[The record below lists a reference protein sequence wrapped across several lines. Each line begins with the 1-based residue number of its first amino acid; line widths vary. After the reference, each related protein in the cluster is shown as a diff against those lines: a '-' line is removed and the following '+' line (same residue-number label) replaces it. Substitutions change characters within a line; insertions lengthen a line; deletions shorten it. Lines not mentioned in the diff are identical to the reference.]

1 MGNMKEV
8 NIALVG
14 LGTVGSGVYKTISM
28 QKSKIEHKEGISLNL
43 KKVLALEYSIDI
55 PEAQK
60 AKDFQKDIVEDASI
74 DIVIELIGGVHPAR
88 EFILAALGAGK
99 TVVTANKELL
109 ATHWPQLNAAAKKSG
124 AGLYF
129 EASVGGGIPILRTI
143 WDSLQANDITSV
155 MGIINGTTNYILTKM
170 EETKASFESVLKEAQ
185 ELGMA
190 EANPKSDVEGLDAMY
205 KLSIL
210 SSMAFHARVP
220 IEHIYCEGI
229 TKITQED
236 IAYGKELGYTVKLLA
251 IGKKKGNTI
260 EARVHPTMIPVTHP
274 LASVRGAFN
283 AVFLHGNIVDDIMLY
298 GRGAGDMPTASAVVS
313 DVIYAAGKDV
323 HRYTTFYNEEM
334 VSTEL
339 SFENNWESEFFL
351 RIIAQD
357 SPSVLAKISSVF
369 GKYNVS
375 LASVMQKGQNK
386 DSVPL
391 IFITHKAK
399 EISVKRAINDIK
411 YLPEVLNVANVIRVE
426 K

>member
-1 MGNMKEV
+1 MKQV
-8 NIALVG
+8 NVALVG
-14 LGTVGSGVYKTISM
+14 LGTVGSGVYKTIMM
-28 QKSKIEHKEGISLNL
+28 QKDAIAHKEGIILNL
-43 KKVLALEYSIDI
+43 KKVLALQYAIEI
-55 PEAQK
+55 PEPMK
-60 AKDFQKDIVEDASI
+60 ATDFYKDIIADDSI
-74 DIVIELIGGVHPAR
+74 SIVIELIGGVNPAK
-88 EFILAALGAGK
+88 EFILAALNAGK

-109 ATHWPQLNAAAKKSG
+109 AQHWPQLNAAAKATG

-170 EETKASFESVLKEAQ
+170 EEDKASFKDVLTEAQ
-185 ELGMA
+185 QLGMA

-220 IEHIYCEGI
+220 VEFIHCEGI
-229 TKITQED
+229 THITQED

-251 IGKKKGNTI
+251 IGKKTGKTI

-283 AVFLHGNIVDDIMLY
+283 AVFLHGNIVDDVMLY

-313 DVIYAAGKDV
+313 DVIYAAGREQ
-323 HRYTTFYNEEM
+323 HRYTTFYNEYD

-339 SFENNWESEFFL
+339 SFENNWESAFFM

-357 SPSVLAKISSVF
+357 TPGVLAKIASVF
-369 GKYNVS
+369 GKYGVS
-375 LASVMQKGQNK
+375 IASVMQKGQSK

-399 EISVKRAINDIK
+399 EISFKRAVDDIK
-411 YLPEVLNVANVIRVE
+411 YLPEVLSVANTIRVE
-426 K
+426 N

>member
-1 MGNMKEV
+1 MKEV
-8 NIALVG
+8 NIALIG
-14 LGTVGSGVYKTISM
+14 LGTVGSGVYKTIAS
-28 QKSKIEHKEGISLNL
+28 QKNSIAHKEGLSLNL
-43 KKVLALEYSIDI
+43 KKVLALDYSIDI
-55 PEAQK
+55 PDELKAQ
-60 AKDFQKDIVEDASI
+60 DLEKDIIADASI
-74 DIVIELIGGVHPAR
+74 DIVIELIGGVHPAK

-109 ATHWPQLNAAAKKSG
+109 ARHWPELNAAAKKSG

-143 WDSLQANDITSV
+143 WDSLQANEITSV

-170 EETKASFESVLKEAQ
+170 EEEKQSFQSVLKEAQ
-185 ELGMA
+185 RLGMA

-220 IEHIYCEGI
+220 IEYIYCEGI
-229 TKITQED
+229 TGITQED
-236 IAYGKELGYTVKLLA
+236 IAYGQELGYTLKLLA

-274 LASVRGAFN
+274 LAAVRGAFN
-283 AVFLHGNIVDDIMLY
+283 AVFLHGSIVDDIMLY

-313 DVIYAAGKDV
+313 DVIYAAGREK
-323 HRYTTFYNEEM
+323 HHYTTFYNEEK
-334 VSTEL
+334 VSDEL
-339 SFENNWESEFFL
+339 AFENNWESEFFL

-357 SPSVLAKISSVF
+357 SPGVLAKIASVF
-369 GKYNVS
+369 GKHNVS
-375 LASVMQKGQNK
+375 LASVMQKGQSE

-399 EISVKRAINDIK
+399 EISVKRAVDDIK
-411 YLPEVLNVANVIRVE
+411 YISEVLDVANIIRVE
-426 K
+426 N